1 MTYYSGAYTFLA
13 NVDGRPNRTNKAVF
27 PNFTS
32 VAVAD
37 GASAETLHLKKIG
50 DETCRNSIVYT
61 AKSNE

>member
-1 MTYYSGAYTFLA
+1 MIYYSGAYTFLA

-37 GASAETLHLKKIG
+37 GASAENLHLKNLVMRPVDKY
-50 DETCRNSIVYT
+50 SIVYT
-61 AKSNE
+61 AK